1 MEEHPET
8 CHCGPY
14 GSGQKGM
21 AWSSRSS
28 SARDDEGWGK
38 TGKTMANMALSADL
52 RTKTWQIGIF
62 DGLDAF
68 YEHVG
73 MQNPH
78 WMVVEHY
85 FRHV

>member
-1 MEEHPET
+1 M
-8 CHCGPY
+8 
-14 GSGQKGM
+14 GSRNEFLQ
-21 AWSSRSS
+21 
-28 SARDDEGWGK
+28 
-38 TGKTMANMALSADL
+38 GKTMANMALSAYL
-52 RTKTWQIGIF
+52 RKKTWQISIF

-73 MQNPH
+73 MQTPH